1 MNELRKS
8 SLDAL
13 GLTQKG
19 MASGT
24 SHVDSLIRTIETE
37 KQGLEVLRA
46 ALSEG
51 LATSM
56 LRVAEIIEGSGGR
69 VLLTGMGKSGII
81 GRKIAATFAST
92 GTPSHFVHPAEA
104 SHGDLGMIGQ
114 NDVVFALS
122 WSGETPE
129 LADIIAYTRRFKISL
144 VAMTSRAQ
152 SALGRAADIGLFLP
166 VSQEACPNGL
176 APTTSTTMQLVAGDA
191 LAVLLLER
199 RGFSSLDFQRYH
211 PGGKLGARLLTVG
224 QIMHY
229 GDALPI
235 VRESTLLSEGIFE
248 MTSKRFG
255 IAAVVNDKDHLV
267 GVLTDGDLR
276 RAFRSGF
283 ADILVQ
289 EAMGKRPQVVT
300 ADVLAAKALAQMNDA
315 RITCIFVTEG
325 EVPIGLVHIHDLL
338 RAGVA

>member
-1 MNELRKS
+1 MMTS
-8 SLDAL
+8 ADAMSATPHAASL
-13 GLTQKG
+13 T
-19 MASGT
+19 
-24 SHVDSLIRTIETE
+24 RTIETE
-37 KQGLEVLRA
+37 RQGLEALQA
-46 ALSEG
+46 ALGRG
-51 LATSM
+51 LSAAM
-56 LRVAEIIEGSGGR
+56 LRVAELIEGSGGK

-81 GRKIAATFAST
+81 GRKIASTFAST

-129 LADIIAYTRRFKISL
+129 LADIIAYTRRFEISL
-144 VAMTSRAQ
+144 VAMTAHPQ

-166 VSQEACPNGL
+166 VSEEACPNGL

-191 LAVLLLER
+191 LAILLLER
-199 RGFSSLDFQRYH
+199 RGFSPTDFQRYH
-211 PGGKLGARLLTVG
+211 PGGKLGARLLTVE
-224 QIMHY
+224 QIMHR

-235 VRESTLLSEGIFE
+235 VRDNAFLSDGIVE

-255 IAAVVNDKDHLV
+255 IAAVVDDKGRLV

-283 ADILVQ
+283 TDILVQ
-289 EAMGKRPQVVT
+289 DAMGKRPQVVT

-315 RITCIFVTEG
+315 RITCIFVTAG
-325 EVPIGLVHIHDLL
+325 DAPIGLVHIHDLL
-338 RAGVA
+338 RAGLA

>member
-1 MNELRKS
+1 MELLESIQK
-8 SLDAL
+8 
-13 GLTQKG
+13 TQVS
-19 MASGT
+19 AST
-24 SHVDSLIRTIETE
+24 HVDSLVRTIEIE
-37 KQGLEVLRA
+37 KQGLAALQAALSGGLSTSVLRA
-46 ALSEG
+46 AEL
-51 LATSM
+51 
-56 LRVAEIIEGSGGR
+56 IEGSGGR

-81 GRKIAATFAST
+81 GRKLAATFAST
-92 GTPSHFVHPAEA
+92 GTPSYFVHPAEA

-114 NDVVFALS
+114 DDVVIALS

-144 VAMTSRAQ
+144 VAMTSRPE
-152 SALGRAADIGLFLP
+152 SALGRAADVGLFLP

-191 LAVLLLER
+191 LAILLLER
-199 RGFSSLDFQRYH
+199 RGFSSTDFQRYH
-211 PGGKLGARLLTVG
+211 PGGKLGSRLLTVG
-224 QIMHY
+224 QLMHH

-235 VRESTLLSEGIFE
+235 VRKTTLLSEGIVE

-255 IAAVVNDKDHLV
+255 IAAVVDDKGHLV

-289 EAMGKRPQVVT
+289 EAMGKRPLVVT

-315 RITCIFVTEG
+315 RITCIFVSEG
-325 EVPIGLVHIHDLL
+325 EVPVGLVHIHDLL

>member
-1 MNELRKS
+1 MELS
-8 SLDAL
+8 DSLH
-13 GLTQKG
+13 K
-19 MASGT
+19 MMVSE
-24 SHVDSLIRTIETE
+24 SPHVDSLIRTIDTE
-37 KQGLEVLRA
+37 KRGLAALQAALGQGLSA
-46 ALSEG
+46 A
-51 LATSM
+51 M
-56 LRVAEIIEGSGGR
+56 LQVAELIEESGGR

-129 LADIIAYTRRFKISL
+129 LADIIAYTRRFGISL
-144 VAMTSRAQ
+144 VAMTSRPE

-191 LAVLLLER
+191 LAILLLER
-199 RGFSSLDFQRYH
+199 RGFSSMDFQRYH

-224 QIMHY
+224 QLMHR

-235 VRESTLLSEGIFE
+235 VRENTLLSEGIVE

-255 IAAVVNDKDHLV
+255 IAAVVDTAGHLV

-289 EAMGKRPQVVT
+289 EAMGKRPQVVST
-300 ADVLAAKALAQMNDA
+300 DVLAAKALAQMNDA
-315 RITCIFVTEG
+315 QITCIFVTEG